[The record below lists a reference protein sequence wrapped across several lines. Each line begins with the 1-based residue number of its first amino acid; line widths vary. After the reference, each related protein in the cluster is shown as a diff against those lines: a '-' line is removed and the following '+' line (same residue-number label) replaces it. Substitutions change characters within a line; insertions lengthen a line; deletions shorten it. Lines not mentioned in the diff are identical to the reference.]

1 MVESG
6 MMPDFPIASEFR
18 DEDILQ
24 VDEGAEADDVE
35 EGDEADL
42 EE

>member
-6 MMPDFPIASEFR
+6 MMPDFPIASECR

-24 VDEGAEADDVE
+24 VDEGAESDDIPEMDE
-35 EGDEADL
+35 END
-42 EE
+42 